1 MQTDES
7 KAAWIEGG
15 RCGDSPHSPTGRA
28 KGTSMVPLGLLEA
41 AKGYRER
48 KILSMNAISTS
59 EHYVLVVKNLPANV
73 GDIRHGFNPWVGK
86 IPCRRKWQPTPVFLS
101 GQAHGQRS
109 LVGYSPWGP
118 KESDTNEHLSTQHTL
133 CVLGMWKWKMTPLPS
148 RSSEFMEKKRKITC
162 L

>member
-1 MQTDES
+1 
-7 KAAWIEGG
+7 
-15 RCGDSPHSPTGRA
+15 
-28 KGTSMVPLGLLEA
+28 MVPLGLLEA

-109 LVGYSPWGP
+109 LAGYSPWGP
-118 KESDTNEHLSTQHTL
+118 KESDTNEHLSTQHIL
-133 CVLGMWKWKMTPLPS
+133 CAKCWACGN
-148 RSSEFMEKKRKITC
+148 
-162 L
+162 